1 MLWVRDWWHGTAS
14 IEQASKQS
22 GWAVQLLTLWLQVN
36 INNLKDRAYWACGW
50 LQHIQLEAL
59 DNPTE
64 TICKACGG
72 AGIAKGFVK
81 L

>member
-1 MLWVRDWWHGTAS
+1 M
-14 IEQASKQS
+14 
-22 GWAVQLLTLWLQVN
+22 N

-50 LQHIQLEAL
+50 LQKIQLEAL